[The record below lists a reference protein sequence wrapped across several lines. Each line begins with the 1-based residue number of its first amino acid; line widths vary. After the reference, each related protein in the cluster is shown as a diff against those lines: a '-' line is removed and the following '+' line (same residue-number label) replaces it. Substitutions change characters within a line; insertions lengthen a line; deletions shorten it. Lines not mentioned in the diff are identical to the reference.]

1 MLLKMSFTAE
11 RHPSYVHSFR
21 RLRVH
26 LSFCDCSADVIVVV
40 SAGYVQQVWAHIEG
54 LAHGLMGERGACE
67 FFSEFREQL
76 EFEE

>member
-1 MLLKMSFTAE
+1 
-11 RHPSYVHSFR
+11 
-21 RLRVH
+21 
-26 LSFCDCSADVIVVV
+26 VIVVV